1 MRRRSLSVNV
11 LLELDVVCGGL
22 LGAGAEAS
30 VGTGAVF
37 RSGSIGLC
45 NGIGAGGL
53 LFSKEGW
60 IGRLSIGP
68 ISTCVAAEKPKS
80 P

>member
-11 LLELDVVCGGL
+11 LFELDLVCDGL
-22 LGAGAEAS
+22 LGAGAGAS

-37 RSGSIGLC
+37 ESGSIGLC

-53 LFSKEGW
+53 LFPEAFV
-60 IGRLSIGP
+60 I
-68 ISTCVAAEKPKS
+68 
-80 P
+80 